1 MVQNKLVLVYVS
13 KNTFSNIYNAVQD
26 RAFKKLPY
34 EIYTFFYNLSLKANE
49 NYRCHEEV
57 ALNVTK
63 TEDVRYIVEFSDSK
77 QIDYKLILDN
87 SNEFRNFLDCFAGYY
102 FMPGSPIEE
111 KRKEDNSMLNFN
123 FDFGPISNKSVAF
136 SPYGLAVL
144 NPQGKYVAFNSD
156 TNEIFDV
163 DCFNFDIKNFVY
175 KMPTAVSAVK
185 AGDIVIHNGNFCF
198 VTLAKDNTFSVID
211 ITNGEVKQIIPT
223 KSPFGFNFM
232 TKVVSLIDNFN
243 TKADAENPF
252 GNILPFML
260 LSNSDNEDNSILPFL
275 LMSSNTQTSANP
287 LLLMALMSKDKSID
301 PMTMLLLSQNTDM
314 FKF

>member
-1 MVQNKLVLVYVS
+1 MTKNKTIMAFMNADTMS
-13 KNTFSNIYNAVQD
+13 KITAAVRD
-26 RAFKKLPY
+26 KAFKKLPY
-34 EIYTFFYNLSLKANE
+34 QIWNFFFVLSDKVRTGN
-49 NYRCHEEV
+49 CKTV
-57 ALNVTK
+57 VVFDITK
-63 TEDVRYIVEFSDSK
+63 TEEKPSYTVEFSDDD
-77 QIDYKLILDN
+77 QAQYKLIFDN
-87 SNEFRNFLDCFAGYY
+87 GNELKNFLDCFEIYY
-102 FMPGSPIEE
+102 ITETSIEE
-111 KRKEDNSMLNFN
+111 KRKEDNSMFN

-175 KMPTAVSAVK
+175 KMPTAVSAVE

-198 VTLAKDNTFSVID
+198 VTIAKDNTFSVID
-211 ITNGEVKQIIPT
+211 ISNGEVKTIIPT
-223 KSPFGFNFM
+223 RSPFGFNFI

-243 TKADAENPF
+243 TNANAENPF
-252 GNILPFML
+252 GNMLPFML
-260 LSNSDNEDNSILPFL
+260 LSNSDNKDNSMLPFL
-275 LMSSNTQTSANP
+275 LMSSNNQTSANP
-287 LLLMALMSKDKSID
+287 LLLMALMSQDKSID